1 MTGLPSAAP
10 GTTSA
15 RRSVMPLDEDVTRL
29 AKGKNLAT
37 VVTLMPSGQP
47 QALLT
52 WVDAD
57 DEHVLV
63 NTEPQRQRAR
73 NIARDPRIT
82 VLIHG
87 EDPYDWAEVRG
98 HVVETV
104 TGDEARRHIDE
115 LARKYTGQDYAAP
128 VSPHGRVNLKIAT
141 DKVNTPRLL
150 GRYRPRSSVVFALPA
165 VGLAHHSSTTRPRV
179 ISLRHM
185 NVTAYLIKDGR
196 H

>member
-1 MTGLPSAAP
+1 
-10 GTTSA
+10 
-15 RRSVMPLDEDVTRL
+15 MPLDEDVTRL

-63 NTEPQRQRAR
+63 NTEPQRQRVR
-73 NIARDPRIT
+73 NVGRDPRIT

-87 EDPYDWAEVRG
+87 EKVPRTSAKVRG
-98 HVVETV
+98 HVVATV
-104 TGDEARRHIDE
+104 SGDEARRHIDE
-115 LARKYTGQDYAAP
+115 LSRKYTGHDFAAP
-128 VSPHGRVNLKIAT
+128 VGPHGRVILKVAA

-150 GRYRPRSSVVFALPA
+150 GR
-165 VGLAHHSSTTRPRV
+165 
-179 ISLRHM
+179 
-185 NVTAYLIKDGR
+185 
-196 H
+196 